1 MGRRPLL
8 VMVLGWFAVVGAVG
22 AITFVVVS
30 NAGSGVGR
38 ASAAERVIV
47 VSPTASGSTTT
58 TPTGA
63 PTPSVTPTVPAIPT
77 RPPTTKPGKP
87 GKPGKPSDSPEP
99 KPTSKAPRPTAPTAD
114 PRTASFST
122 QGGIVVATCRGSKIS
137 VMSVRPRDDWRF
149 DTEFDRG
156 ALEVTFTSTGRE
168 VETYLRCVDEVPTL
182 LRPGAHWG
190 ADDTTSSEGPSRQL
204 VHPEESPSRQVVHP
218 KERVQSEGVEH
229 ATPTASGTP
238 SSTEETPHG

>member
-1 MGRRPLL
+1 M
-8 VMVLGWFAVVGAVG
+8 
-22 AITFVVVS
+22 
-30 NAGSGVGR
+30 
-38 ASAAERVIV
+38 
-47 VSPTASGSTTT
+47 
-58 TPTGA
+58 
-63 PTPSVTPTVPAIPT
+63 
-77 RPPTTKPGKP
+77 
-87 GKPGKPSDSPEP
+87 
-99 KPTSKAPRPTAPTAD
+99 
-114 PRTASFST
+114 
-122 QGGIVVATCRGSKIS
+122 ATCRGSKIS